1 MKTLMVPIANSFFV
15 RNFMRA
21 DVFKVLKDS
30 KDLRMVFLAPEEKIE
45 YYKSEFAYPNVFF
58 EKLPALRDLASER
71 FFRFLESS
79 SIHTN
84 TVTMLERWQFLRA
97 AHPSFFPRL
106 VIYLISRLFWHL
118 GRFYWWRAM
127 IRKFYFSL
135 ASNFFGGFFDKWRPD
150 LVFAAN
156 MIYAE
161 DHLVLREAKKRGIKT
176 LGMALSWDNL
186 YSKSLIRVSPDHL
199 VVHTDTIRDQTIALG
214 DYPPGKITVTGIP
227 QYDDYFL
234 KNRLAN
240 RDEFI
245 RSIGGDPAK
254 KLIVYAFSGKAG
266 LHIDFDIVKIIH
278 GFVKDGKVTESVN
291 VFLRPYP
298 RYDFPEEKLKWI
310 YRELGFL
317 GLPPLKHVGPSKDSW
332 EFDEESLD
340 LLANTLAHADLVITM
355 YSTFF
360 IEAAIFDKPL
370 IAIAFDGFKKLDY
383 WNSAERFFEWD
394 HLKEIGELGGIWRVK
409 SKEELLEAIN
419 FYLANPGH
427 LEDGRKK
434 IVLRQTQ
441 FRDGQSAK
449 RVADAILKFL

>member
-1 MKTLMVPIANSFFV
+1 MVPIANSFFV
-15 RNFMRA
+15 RNFMRT
-21 DVFKVLKDS
+21 DVFGVLKS
-30 KDLRMVFLAPEEKIE
+30 KEDLRIVFLAPEEKIE
-45 YYKSEFAYPNVFF
+45 YYKSEFPHPNVFF
-58 EKLPALRDLASER
+58 EKLPEFKDLASER

-84 TVTMLERWQFLRA
+84 TVTMLQRWQFLRA
-97 AHPSFFPRL
+97 KHPSFFLRL
-106 VIYLISRLFWHL
+106 VIYLVSRLFWHL
-118 GRFYWWRAM
+118 GRFHRWRVV
-127 IRKFYFSL
+127 IRKSYL
-135 ASNFFGGFFDKWRPD
+135 AVASSFFGGLFDKWRPD

-156 MIYAE
+156 MIYVE
-161 DHLVLREAKKRGIKT
+161 DHLLLREAKKRGIKT

-186 YSKSLIRVSPDHL
+186 YSKSLIRVPPDHL
-199 VVHTDTIRDQTIALG
+199 MVHTDTIRDQTIALG
-214 DYPPGKITVTGIP
+214 DYPPEKITVTGIP

-234 KNRLAN
+234 KNRLLS
-240 RDEFI
+240 RDEFV

-278 GFVKDGKVTESVN
+278 EFVKDGKIAESVN

-298 RYDFPEEKLKWI
+298 RYDFPEEKVRWI

-317 GLPPLKHVGPSKDSW
+317 GRPPLKHIGSSKDSW

-409 SKEELLEAIN
+409 SREELLAAIN

-427 LEDGRKK
+427 LKDGRKK